1 MVVFAEPE
9 TLKEYFQKF
18 GEISYFKILYK
29 HDRQDSRGYGFL
41 QLQSKEGTQK
51 ILEKRK
57 HKINGTVYIC
67 SPYLKSEAANNQ
79 EDHSETCFEASHE
92 SPNKAKPFLP
102 AEQPLKHHRETDEVA
117 AISGASVPQV
127 KSVECFG
134 EDAPFDTNK
143 IKSQKNVSSSK
154 APKTN
159 KKNNKAKNKKEQK
172 EPDESDGS
180 DYVPKAVQAG
190 DESAFGNV
198 VHPKDLSSF
207 TLPPRSS
214 PIADVHPSPGS
225 HPNYPQA
232 EEQHVCKDQVSS
244 SLERHPN
251 HRHQSFGRAMK
262 ICSEQNWERNGS
274 TADNRDTKCKDSSD
288 GRISSPVDSFTNKI
302 GGRRSGST
310 TATDGLHV
318 LERKL
323 YSPLSDSVHHFSI
336 SKSRGLETSNTHSGY
351 FGVTG
356 SSLRMG
362 PNENPLCPKENSS
375 CKMRGSSR
383 SPFFEQQE
391 SLPEAISR
399 SFNLW
404 TGHELSRDKFARFT
418 LSRSS
423 NGKNIG
429 LTDHL
434 KREIL
439 YLRRSTH
446 EAFFFNLS
454 MNEPERFSL
463 KARQGDRPSLFSQS
477 QNELVVDSF
486 NYYLSEA
493 DPELMTPAKHKNS
506 ISTNAVDQ
514 EPPTTPESAL
524 LPELLHIPKGSFY
537 RESHCARTPTLTS

>member
-1 MVVFAEPE
+1 MVACAEPE

-79 EDHSETCFEASHE
+79 EDNSEQCFEASQE
-92 SPNKAKPFLP
+92 FPNKAKPLLP
-102 AEQPLKHHRETDEVA
+102 AEPPLKHRESDEA
-117 AISGASVPQV
+117 AGVSSASVQQAIP
-127 KSVECFG
+127 VECYG

-143 IKSQKNVSSSK
+143 IKSQKTVSSSK
-154 APKTN
+154 APKTV
-159 KKNNKAKNKKEQK
+159 KKINKAKNKKEQK
-172 EPDESDGS
+172 EPDDSDGS

-190 DESAFGNV
+190 DESVFGNAV
-198 VHPKDLSSF
+198 PPKGLSSF
-207 TLPPRSS
+207 ALPPQSS
-214 PIADVHPSPGS
+214 LIADVYPSHGS
-225 HPNYPQA
+225 SPTYPQA
-232 EEQHVCKDQVSS
+232 EEQHVCKDQNSS
-244 SLERHPN
+244 SLEHHPN
-251 HRHQSFGRAMK
+251 HRHQPFGRAVNL
-262 ICSEQNWERNGS
+262 CSEQHWGSHGS
-274 TADNRDTKCKDSSD
+274 TADHRDSRGKDPSD
-288 GRISSPVDSFTNKI
+288 RRFPSPADSPSNKI
-302 GGRRSGST
+302 GGRKCGKP
-310 TATDGLHV
+310 TDGLHV
-318 LERKL
+318 LERKF
-323 YSPLSDSVHHFSI
+323 YSPLSDSVHQSSI
-336 SKSRGLETSNTHSGY
+336 HKSSRLEPSNTNPGY

-356 SSLRMG
+356 SSLRLG
-362 PNENPLCPKENSS
+362 PNENPLRPKENSS
-375 CKMRGSSR
+375 CKMRGSQR
-383 SPFFEQQE
+383 SPIFEQSERQ
-391 SLPEAISR
+391 PEANFR

-423 NGKNIG
+423 NGKNSG
-429 LTDHL
+429 LKDHVM
-434 KREIL
+434 REIL

-446 EAFFFNLS
+446 EAFLNNLS

-486 NYYLSEA
+486 NYSLSEA
-493 DPELMTPAKHKNS
+493 EPELMTPAKHKNS

-537 RESHCARTPTLTS
+537 RESHCARTSTLTS